1 MKAVIDIGSNS
12 VRLLIFNTTED
23 FARGVTDLDITRLG
37 HDLNRTGKLSPEGI
51 RATWEV
57 FDRFQNEIRRQKVE
71 QVEAF
76 ATEAVRKA
84 ADGEEFVAEINR
96 RYGWNVRVIDGD
108 EEAMIGF
115 LGATSALSDGDWTL
129 IDIGGASTEI
139 IQGRDEITYQRS
151 YPVGALRY
159 TDDPELELAN
169 IFNDLPPAFGSLVGI
184 GGTITTI
191 MAMQL
196 EMNQYQRHLI
206 QAQRLSKASLEK
218 WVNRLQ
224 EMSHQDRL
232 EIAGLDPK
240 REPIIVAGIKILH
253 FLLEA
258 FHQEWLVVSDYGNL
272 EGYAISRQLCKKNSQ

>member
-12 VRLLIFNTTED
+12 VRLLIFKTTED

-139 IQGRDEITYQRS
+139 IQGQDEIMYQRS

-159 TDDPELELAN
+159 TDDPELELAD
-169 IFNDLPPAFGSLVGI
+169 IFSDLPPAFGSLVGI

-206 QAQRLSKASLEK
+206 QGQRLSKASLEK

-232 EIAGLDPK
+232 EIAGLDQK

-258 FHQEWLVVSDYGNL
+258 FQQEWLVVSDYGNL

>member
-12 VRLLIFNTTED
+12 VRLLIFKTTED

-37 HDLNRTGKLSPEGI
+37 HDLNHTGKLSPEGI

-139 IQGRDEITYQRS
+139 IQGRDEITYERS
-151 YPVGALRY
+151 YPVSALRY

-232 EIAGLDPK
+232 EIAGLDQK

-258 FHQEWLVVSDYGNL
+258 FQQEWLVVSDYGNL

>member
-12 VRLLIFNTTED
+12 VRLLIFKTTED

-57 FDRFQNEIRRQKVE
+57 FDRFQNEIRHQKVE

-139 IQGRDEITYQRS
+139 IQGQDEIMYQRS

-159 TDDPELELAN
+159 TDDPELELAD
-169 IFNDLPPAFGSLVGI
+169 IFSDLPPAFGSLVGI

-232 EIAGLDPK
+232 EIAGLDQK

-258 FHQEWLVVSDYGNL
+258 FQQEWLVVSDYGNL